1 MFVFGNF
8 APRTTKASLRYLKT
22 TFSSLSQLS
31 YSRPRERNLS
41 FNVHITQSRP
51 ISSPSPTYQWQE
63 GVEDLDGYCPGG
75 YHPTHIGDRF
85 FDGRY
90 EIVHKLDHGSYS
102 TVWLAKD
109 HMEPRYI
116 ALKILIA
123 SAYKVSP
130 ENKIL
135 RALSTPGAH
144 HEGSAY
150 VSSVLDEFTIHGPNG
165 CHLCIVSDAA
175 GCSVAQSKEASI
187 TWKFQVNVARAI
199 SAQLLLGLTIF
210 ILVVSCIELPEIA
223 LSTDEKLYLHL
234 GEPQKLPVK
243 RLDNRVNGPEV
254 PKYCVPPAMIF
265 QSTPEIFFHERASQA
280 SDVWTLA
287 CTLYEILGE
296 RPLFESFMP
305 DQDHVIAEMVSTL
318 GHLPKRW
325 WDSWRNKKDFFLED
339 GSWRLDTERCHA
351 PYSRPLHERLRIME

>member
-1 MFVFGNF
+1 MSVFGNF

-41 FNVHITQSRP
+41 FN
-51 ISSPSPTYQWQE
+51 E
-63 GVEDLDGYCPGG
+63 GVEDLDGCCPGG

-90 EIVHKLDHGSYS
+90 EIVHKLGHGSYS

-123 SAYKVSP
+123 SAYKAFS

-135 RALSTPGAH
+135 RASSTPGAH
-144 HEGSAY
+144 HGGSAY
-150 VSSVLDEFTIHGPNG
+150 VSSLLDEFTIHEPNG
-165 CHLCIVSDAA
+165 CHLCIVSEAA

-199 SAQLLLGLTIF
+199 SAHLLLGLTIF
-210 ILVVSCIELPEIA
+210 ILVVSCMEV
-223 LSTDEKLYLHL
+223 
-234 GEPQKLPVK
+234 G
-243 RLDNRVNGPEV
+243 LDG
-254 PKYCVPPAMIF
+254 
-265 QSTPEIFFHERASQA
+265 
-280 SDVWTLA
+280 
-287 CTLYEILGE
+287 
-296 RPLFESFMP
+296 ESF
-305 DQDHVIAEMVSTL
+305 I
-318 GHLPKRW
+318 K
-325 WDSWRNKKDFFLED
+325 
-339 GSWRLDTERCHA
+339 
-351 PYSRPLHERLRIME
+351 